1 MSRTYFRRA
10 HDGKGVALEP
20 LADGAKLEVGDE
32 LEVHLSLRTKH
43 AAEYVHLRDPRGA
56 GFEPENAISGYR
68 WDLGAGYYQEVRDS
82 GANFFFDELPVGEYA
97 LTYRVRASM
106 AGTFHV
112 GPATVQSIYAPE
124 FNAYSAAWT
133 LTVASPR

>member
-1 MSRTYFRRA
+1 
-10 HDGKGVALEP
+10 
-20 LADGAKLEVGDE
+20 VGDE
-32 LEVHLSLRTKH
+32 VEVHLALRTRH

-56 GFEPENAISGYR
+56 GFEPENALSGYR
-68 WDLGAGYYQEVRDS
+68 WELGTAYYQEIRDS
-82 GANFFFDELPVGEYA
+82 GANFFFDSLPVGEYP

-124 FNAYSAAWT
+124 FNAYSGGAT
-133 LTVASPR
+133 LTVGPSP